1 MTTTVSK
8 LAEIDKKWYII
19 DLQNIVL
26 GRAAAH
32 VAKILRGK
40 NKANFTPFLD
50 CGDNVIVINA
60 DKVRLT
66 GKKLNEKT
74 YYWHTGYP
82 GGIKSITADKL
93 LAKDGTRVF
102 RNAVK
107 GMLAKGPLGRKQL
120 KNLYVYAGTEHPHQ
134 GQKPEAIEFAKLNN
148 KNDR

>member
-66 GKKLNEKT
+66 GKKLNEKI